1 MKNHYTIDDLDYFL
15 EGNISQEDKERMQK
29 HLAECKTCRMEYEA
43 LSGIRGYLET
53 EDTVD
58 ELFTERLVASMNKNR
73 YSNKRRAKK
82 ASGLNVLK
90 PVLSIVLI
98 GVFAW
103 TAFTLGSKYDLLR
116 NNTFGLQDGEITP
129 PASATSQTTAATEES
144 IKKSIINLTLYFP
157 NPNADC
163 VVPEKRQVE
172 VQSGAKLEKI
182 IFEEL
187 QKGPEGSDK
196 VSIIPQGSKLL
207 SVETKDGL
215 CQLDLSSEFVD
226 NNPGGTA
233 FETVLINSIVN
244 SLTELPTV
252 QKVQFLIEGEKR
264 EIYTHAI
271 FDMPFERNEDFI
283 RTPDNTSEAIEIR
296 IRDLGNKTLTAL
308 KDRDME
314 WLSSIIHPD
323 KNLRFS
329 PYTYVNVDKDLVFT
343 AEEIRT
349 LIDSDKV
356 YSWGKY
362 DGSGEE
368 IELTLEQYFLRF
380 VYDKDFI
387 NAEEVSYNRYI
398 GKGNTINNVFE
409 AYPDAKVMEYYFS
422 GFNPEFEGLD
432 WESLKLVFEEK
443 DGEWYLVGIVHDG
456 WTI

>member
-1 MKNHYTIDDLDYFL
+1 M
-15 EGNISQEDKERMQK
+15 
-29 HLAECKTCRMEYEA
+29 
-43 LSGIRGYLET
+43 
-53 EDTVD
+53 
-58 ELFTERLVASMNKNR
+58 
-73 YSNKRRAKK
+73 
-82 ASGLNVLK
+82 
-90 PVLSIVLI
+90 
-98 GVFAW
+98 
-103 TAFTLGSKYDLLR
+103 
-116 NNTFGLQDGEITP
+116 
-129 PASATSQTTAATEES
+129 
-144 IKKSIINLTLYFP
+144 INLTLYFP

-172 VQSGAKLEKI
+172 VQAGVKLEKI

-187 QKGPEGSDK
+187 QKRPEGSDK

-296 IRDLGNKTLTAL
+296 IRELGNKTLTAL